1 MKLPSSQKLHVLLVE
16 DSDADAMLIK
26 RSFTSSDLSCSLY
39 WLKDGESAI
48 AYLERRGQYKQ
59 AIRPDLIILDLN
71 LPRLDGRE
79 VLHRVKNNSA
89 LKRIPVVVMSTS
101 NSEQDISRSYDLNA
115 NCYIV
120 KPFDVHDFL
129 RVTSSIKEFWLRNV
143 ALSPL

>member
-1 MKLPSSQKLHVLLVE
+1 MKLRSNQKLHVLLVE
-16 DSDADAMLIK
+16 DSEADAMLIK
-26 RSFTSSDLSCSLY
+26 RSFAQSDISCTLC
-39 WLKDGESAI
+39 WLEDGESAI
-48 AYLERRGQYKQ
+48 AYLEQRGQYQQ

-79 VLHRVKNNSA
+79 VLHRVKNNSD

-101 NSEQDISRSYDLNA
+101 NSEIDVSRSYDLHA

-129 RVTSSIKEFWLRNV
+129 RVTSSIEEFWLRNV
-143 ALSPL
+143 TLSPL